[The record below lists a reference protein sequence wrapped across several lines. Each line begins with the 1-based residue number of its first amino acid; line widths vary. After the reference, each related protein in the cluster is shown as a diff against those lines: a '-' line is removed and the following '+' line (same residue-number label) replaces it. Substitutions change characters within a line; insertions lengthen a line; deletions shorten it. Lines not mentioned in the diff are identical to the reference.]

1 MTKNVSAVGFV
12 LEEKQTEMV
21 NKKLERIKYAEDLI
35 VDLIVKIKHEKA
47 YVFDATANFKWGTQ
61 AHVKAE
67 DYDFGAALNKMMDVL
82 DVKVKKEKD
91 KIQEKK

>member
-21 NKKLERIKYAEDLI
+21 SKKLERIKYAEDLI

-47 YVFDATANFKWGTQ
+47 YVFDVTANFKWGTQ

-67 DYDFGAALNKMMDVL
+67 DYDFAAALNKMMDVL